1 MASGRYRFEEFVLDA
16 SNRQLRRDGAPVELN
31 ARYLDALI
39 LLVAEGGRLVT
50 KERFMAEVWRGV
62 PVTDEALT
70 QCIKTLRQRLGDDAA
85 RPRFIETAPKHGYR
99 FIAPVTAEAAA
110 EPTTAARSSP
120 AGWLRFGLLAGAG
133 MAGGGLAGLIGGLIY
148 GSVGAAQPQP
158 AGAVSV
164 FLVLVVLTMAVGMLG
179 GAGVGAGIAAG
190 LARGRAGPWSIVGGA
205 AGGMITGA
213 VVKLLGMDAFHLLF
227 GQAPA
232 DLTGAPEG
240 ALLGG
245 AVGFGVWL
253 AGRGARPL
261 PLRRSMA
268 AAAVAG
274 GLAGVMIPLLGG
286 RLLGGSLELLAQGFP
301 DSRLRLDGFGA
312 LVGETGFGPVSQ
324 LVTGGLEGA
333 LFGGCMVG
341 AMILARRALEAAQSG
356 SSTRFWT

>member
-1 MASGRYRFEEFVLDA
+1 MASGRYRFEKFVLDA
-16 SNRQLRRDGAPVELN
+16 SNRRLRRDGAPVELN

-50 KERFMAEVWRGV
+50 KERFLAEVWRGV

-148 GSVGAAQPQP
+148 GSGGAAQPQP
-158 AGAVSV
+158 ASAVSV
-164 FLVLVVLTMAVGMLG
+164 FLVLVVLTMAGGMVG
-179 GAGVGAGIAAG
+179 GAGVWA
-190 LARGRAGPWSIVGGA
+190 GGA

-274 GLAGVMIPLLGG
+274 GLAGVMIPLLG
-286 RLLGGSLELLAQGFP
+286 
-301 DSRLRLDGFGA
+301 
-312 LVGETGFGPVSQ
+312 
-324 LVTGGLEGA
+324 
-333 LFGGCMVG
+333 
-341 AMILARRALEAAQSG
+341 
-356 SSTRFWT
+356 